1 MSPGAAPVL
10 PDWVR
15 LVLDRVEHA
24 ADFLLCGLV
33 LDVWSW
39 TSTPDPLSGMMV
51 LFSSETM
58 LYQSGRL
65 GVVMAK
71 MVCDVIRNRKEVYN
85 ISNQATVAEAARYL
99 KDRHIRAAGVCNLS
113 GKVIGVIS
121 QSDISDKVVAE
132 NYRPSE
138 VMVQAV
144 SSQNLVKIDAESS
157 CQDAAR
163 IMNDKGIYHLVVEDA
178 GGTFLGMISLRDCTM
193 MRAEEESERAD
204 MLKDY
209 AFPRY

>member
-1 MSPGAAPVL
+1 
-10 PDWVR
+10 
-15 LVLDRVEHA
+15 
-24 ADFLLCGLV
+24 
-33 LDVWSW
+33 
-39 TSTPDPLSGMMV
+39 
-51 LFSSETM
+51 M

-71 MVCDVIRNRKEVYN
+71 MVRDVIRNRKEVYS

-157 CQDAAR
+157 CQEAAC